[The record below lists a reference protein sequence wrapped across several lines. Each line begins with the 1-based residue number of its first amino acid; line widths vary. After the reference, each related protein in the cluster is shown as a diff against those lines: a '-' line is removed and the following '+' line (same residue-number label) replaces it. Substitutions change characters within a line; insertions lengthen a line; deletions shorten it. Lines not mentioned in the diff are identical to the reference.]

1 MDANKGNFE
10 LLRNARIFGKVMP
23 SVEYAWLNSE
33 PPELTNLSNIYGRQF
48 YVYAS
53 DFKIIGHGRT
63 QEEVDGLVKARH
75 SGLKNYEKFLC
86 NFRLKPPGFVL
97 MEPGEI
103 ERNPKTEVEYKREGR
118 ELEDYMRQK
127 LTKAITFSKCVEG
140 AQKSFVE
147 SQESEPHESLGRIT
161 NAISREL
168 IEVPE
173 LSQQFKAGLMGIL
186 IADYR
191 RELGI

>member
-1 MDANKGNFE
+1 MDANKENFG
-10 LLRNARIFGKVMP
+10 LLKNTRIFGKVMP

-63 QEEVDGLVKARH
+63 QEEADSLVKARH
-75 SGLKNYEKFLC
+75 PDLKNYEKFLC
-86 NFRLKPPGFVL
+86 NFRLKPPVFVL
-97 MEPGEI
+97 MDPGEI
-103 ERNPKTEVEYKREGR
+103 EQKPKTEAEYKRMGR

-127 LTKAITFSKCVEG
+127 LTKAITFSKCVES
-140 AQKSFVE
+140 AQKSFTE
-147 SQESEPHESLGRIT
+147 SKGSEPHENLGRIT

-173 LSQQFKAGLMGIL
+173 LSQQFKADMMGLL

>member
-1 MDANKGNFE
+1 MDTNKENFE
-10 LLRNARIFGKVMP
+10 LLRNTRIFGKVMP

-33 PPELTNLSNIYGRQF
+33 PPELTNLSNVYGRQF

-63 QEEVDGLVKARH
+63 QEDADELVKARH
-75 SGLKNYEKFLC
+75 PDLKNYEKFLC
-86 NFRLKPPGFVL
+86 NFRLKPPVFVL

-103 ERNPKTEVEYKREGR
+103 ERSPKTEAEYKREGR
-118 ELEDYMRQK
+118 ELEGYMRQK

-173 LSQQFKAGLMGIL
+173 LSQQFKADLMGIL